1 MDANRLCLCGEES
14 FGTGSNH
21 IREKDGIWAALAWL
35 SIMEHTKKSIEDI
48 CKEHWKKYGRN
59 YFTRYGN
66 YKTYFFKSK
75 LNKLFSVLDYE
86 ECELAPCN
94 QMMTDLENLITK
106 PDFVGREFSN
116 GGKSYKVKTGDNFS
130 YTDPIDASVAT
141 KQGLRVIF
149 EDGSRIVLRL
159 SGTGSSGATVRMYI
173 EAYEAKD
180 VLGAAADMLK
190 PLINIALEVSQLKKY
205 TGRDAPTV
213 IT

>member
-1 MDANRLCLCGEES
+1 MDAGRLCLCGEES

-66 YKTYFFKSK
+66 FVNSLKNLAENQFFP
-75 LNKLFSVLDYE
+75 DYE
-86 ECELAPCN
+86 ECEGAPCN

-106 PDFVGREFSN
+106 PDFIGREFSN
-116 GGKSYKVKTGDNFS
+116 GGKSYKAKIGDNFS
-130 YTDPIDASVAT
+130 YKDPIDGSIAT
-141 KQGLRVIF
+141 KQGLRIIF
-149 EDGSRIVLRL
+149 EDGSRIVMRL

-190 PLINIALEVSQLKKY
+190 PLINIALEISQMKKY
-205 TGRDAPTV
+205 TGRNEPTV